1 MGLSKSLSV
10 AYIFPVVIICYTFS
24 LLWGWFP
31 RTHTIYVLF
40 LGVLACLFLCQD
52 YFRTKQVTYLLLLEV
67 VLGLNMLMNDHL
79 HASAMGFVYEM
90 ISIAITAM
98 MGCYL
103 LKAKNET
110 LVTATTLML
119 LLMLIV
125 NVVGSLFVE
134 TIFPGSIRAVVTEFH
149 DTGSQDLAM
158 AFYKFG
164 MASYEMTHAIPTIIP
179 MVVYGIKVETN
190 VKTKIFFIII
200 LIACLL
206 LCYLGGST
214 TALLLGM
221 FALVLSLFTKTDQ
234 GKSQL
239 VLFGLLAVVFMLV
252 LSNDSLMLSLLDW
265 ADNMMGN
272 EGNFHSKIVDFQ
284 FSIES
289 SGSSESTAGRG
300 DLYMQSVN
308 AILSNP
314 LLGTNSDTMGHHST
328 ILDHWACLGL
338 IGLIPYLAF
347 IYFQLKWTSRYI
359 PVSSKTFFV
368 EGAGIAILMLAVKSI
383 DGWESWLF
391 LFTFMPIMARYIET
405 KKKPTIQIANGNSR
419 EKKRLS

>member
-1 MGLSKSLSV
+1 MSKSRSLSI

-31 RTHTIYVLF
+31 ITHTIYVLF
-40 LGVLACLFLCQD
+40 LGVIACFSLCQD
-52 YFRTKQVTYLLLLEV
+52 YYRTKQFTYLLLLEV
-67 VLGLNMLMNDHL
+67 MLGLNMLMNDHL
-79 HASAMGFVYEM
+79 HNSSTGFLYEM

-98 MGCYL
+98 MGFYF
-103 LKAKNET
+103 LKTRNET
-110 LVTATTLML
+110 LVTTTTLML
-119 LLMLIV
+119 LLMLVV
-125 NVVGSLFVE
+125 NAIGSLFVE

-149 DTGSQDLAM
+149 NTGSQDLAM
-158 AFYKFG
+158 SFYKFG
-164 MASYEMTHAIPTIIP
+164 MASYEMTHAIPAIIP
-179 MVVYGIKVETN
+179 MVLYGIKVETSK
-190 VKTKIFFIII
+190 KTKLFFIII
-200 LIACLL
+200 LIACML

-214 TALLLGM
+214 TALLLGI
-221 FALVLSLFTKTDQ
+221 FAFVISLLTRTDQ
-234 GKSQL
+234 NKNQL
-239 VLFGLLAVVFMLV
+239 ILFVFWAMVLMLV

-284 FSIES
+284 YSIES
-289 SGSSESTAGRG
+289 STSSESTAGRG

-314 LLGTNSDTMGHHST
+314 LFGTNSDTMGHHST

-359 PVSSKTFFV
+359 PQSSKMFFI
-368 EGAGIAILMLAVKSI
+368 EGAGVAFLMLAVKSI

-391 LFTFMPIMARYIET
+391 LFTFMPIMAKYIEMNNNNLA
-405 KKKPTIQIANGNSR
+405 KVKNNGNR
-419 EKKRLS
+419 R